1 MVKSWKPPRNGPT
14 SPPYPFPTAQKGRAF
29 GPFDAR
35 GFLAKGRPANLRK
48 ATSSLSNQELLR
60 HICKYTPLRLVPA
73 AAGAHAGPLAA
84 NKPVHPNRWQVCAE
98 FRSETL
104 GNLMTIVR
112 GIWSTKRPE
121 NLRRVHTRA
130 EPRKCAFSRKQ
141 ALTSPKIWIDL
152 PRAPR
157 STLLSRRERQS

>member
-1 MVKSWKPPRNGPT
+1 MVKPWAPPCKGPT
-14 SPPYPFPTAQKGRAF
+14 SPPYPFPTVQKGRAF
-29 GPFDAR
+29 GPSMREVSEPKA
-35 GFLAKGRPANLRK
+35 GPPIWRK
-48 ATSSLSNQELLR
+48 ATSSLSNQKLLR
-60 HICKYTPLRLVPA
+60 HICKCAPLRLTPA
-73 AAGAHAGPLAA
+73 AAVAHAGPLAA

-112 GIWSTKRPE
+112 GIWSTGRPE

-141 ALTSPKIWIDL
+141 ALTSPKIWTDL
-152 PRAPR
+152 PGALR